1 MLAFLGWNP
10 GTTQEIFTL
19 EEMVNAFSL
28 ERVSKSGA
36 KFDADKTKWF
46 QQQYLRAE
54 SPSSLATMLREK
66 HEEELK
72 NVADVYLETAC
83 TLMKERATFVED
95 IFTEG
100 NYLFGNPTEFDEATI
115 NKK

>member
-10 GTTQEIFTL
+10 GTTQEVFTL

-36 KFDADKTKWF
+36 KFDAHKTKWF

-54 SPSSLATMLREK
+54 SPSSLAAMLREK
-66 HEEELK
+66 HGEELK
-72 NVADVYLETAC
+72 DVADAYLETAC

-95 IFTEG
+95 IFTTHSMLRQLRK
-100 NYLFGNPTEFDEATI
+100 NLKHI
-115 NKK
+115 